1 MKPRRSTGR
10 DRTAILLA
18 VATLLGALARTP
30 ARADGGI
37 TCSVSAT
44 SLSFGNY
51 VPFSSVPT
59 DANATI
65 TVNCSATG
73 SSTVPLS
80 GTISL
85 TSTRTSY
92 ARQLT
97 SGANILRYHT
107 YLNSGMTMFWGDG
120 TGLGATQPVSGSVG
134 PSSPFQQS
142 FTVYGAIPAR
152 QTTTP
157 VGSYTDQITVTLNY

>member
-1 MKPRRSTGR
+1 MKPGRRTRLYRAGIR
-10 DRTAILLA
+10 AA
-18 VATLLGALARTP
+18 ATLLGALAATP
-30 ARADGGI
+30 ARADSGI

-51 VPFSSVPT
+51 VPFAAVAT
-59 DANATI
+59 DVNATI

-97 SGANILRYHT
+97 SGTNTVRYHT
-107 YLNSGMTMFWGDG
+107 YLNSAMTVFWGDG
-120 TGLGATQPVSGSVG
+120 TGLGATQSVSGSVG
-134 PSSPFQQS
+134 PASPFQQS
-142 FTVYGAIPAR
+142 FTVYGSIPAG
-152 QTTTP
+152 QTSTY
-157 VGSYTDQITVTLNY
+157 VGSYTDQVTVTLNY